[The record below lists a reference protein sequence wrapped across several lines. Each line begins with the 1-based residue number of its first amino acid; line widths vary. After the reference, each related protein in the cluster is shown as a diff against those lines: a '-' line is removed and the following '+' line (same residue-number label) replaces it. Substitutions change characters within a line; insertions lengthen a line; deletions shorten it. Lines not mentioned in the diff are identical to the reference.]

1 MTEEKWGGNVLPPE
15 VHFIMRWGFFIGLVL
30 ALMIWMPVEVE
41 LFQTEDRGASN
52 WIVDVMVI
60 SGFLLITHDLLK
72 WYKSKHL
79 DPEEE

>member
-15 VHFIMRWGFFIGLVL
+15 VHFFMRWVFNIGLFL
-30 ALMIWMPVEVE
+30 AIMIWLPVDEA
-41 LFQTEDRGASN
+41 LQIEDRGASN
-52 WIVDVMVI
+52 WIVDVLLI
-60 SGFLLITHDLLK
+60 SGLLLIAHDLLK